1 MDMKRLFT
9 VLLAVLLCAS
19 PVFAWENGF
28 LTVADAG
35 LTGEFTALIPEIV
48 EMVNGFRQER
58 GQPPIGE
65 ADIDL
70 DAMYPYY
77 TSRNYFD
84 PEIGSAGEFLRRIE
98 EQEDYIWI
106 LPLEIG
112 GENIQVGITR
122 TRPVRDGVEEV
133 LTAEELAALQARVGK
148 WGCTWV
154 SFGKNPAA
162 NWKTVAQ
169 AAAPDADQIVLVN
182 RLDGVVA
189 LFAVCIKDG
198 TFGDVIA
205 VTDSVIPINAED
217 AAAIAARSSLRVTSQ
232 AIDLRCGERF
242 SYAEL
247 QDTIG
252 RLEPDPGLLQI
263 VPRSGVG
270 FRLNDRVHNV
280 SALVGI
286 PVLTMA
292 AAAAAAAWYRRKK

>member
-1 MDMKRLFT
+1 MKRLFA
-9 VLLAVLLCAS
+9 VLLAALLCAS
-19 PVFAWENGF
+19 PAFAWENGF

-48 EMVNGFRQER
+48 EMVNGFQQER
-58 GQPPIGE
+58 GHPPVGE

-77 TSRNYFD
+77 TGQNYFD
-84 PEIGSAGEFLRRIE
+84 PAIDSAGEFLRRIE
-98 EQEDYIWI
+98 EQENYTWV
-106 LPLEIG
+106 LPLAIG
-112 GENIQVGITR
+112 GERIRVGVTR
-122 TRPVRDGVEEV
+122 TRPVRDGVAAV

-148 WGCTWV
+148 WSCTWAA
-154 SFGKNPAA
+154 FGKEPEAD
-162 NWKTVAQ
+162 WKAVAQ

-198 TFGDVIA
+198 SFGDVIA
-205 VTDSVIPINAED
+205 VTDAVIPVNAAD

-247 QDTIG
+247 QETIG

-270 FRLNDRVHNV
+270 FRLNDRLHHVG
-280 SALVGI
+280 ALIGVPAI
-286 PVLTMA
+286 TMA
-292 AAAAAAAWYRRKK
+292 VAAAAAAWYRRKK